1 MSHRFSTNT
10 AEAPLCGI
18 RLAGAALPADAI
30 YRRWLPS
37 ATAPLLLSS
46 DDVHVWL
53 ASLHGAS
60 VERFQRT
67 LSTDEQNRAGRFR
80 FQRDRRRFIVAR
92 GLLRLILSYYL
103 GIEPVR
109 LRFSYGRHGKP
120 SLAILSSQD
129 RLTFNLSRCG
139 GRALLAVSRNREVG
153 IDLER
158 IRTDF
163 PCRQI
168 AQQFFS
174 SRENAMLQSLRTE
187 QARRTAF
194 FVAWARKEAYVKAR
208 GDGLA
213 LPLSR
218 FDVSLLPGEPA
229 KLLGMRGNPLETS
242 RWSLQDIHTGR
253 GYVAALAVEGHG
265 WYLSYRDHHVH
276 EAAVG

>member
-1 MSHRFSTNT
+1 MNT
-10 AEAPLCGI
+10 AEAPLWDT
-18 RLAGAALPADAI
+18 RPAGADLPGDAI
-30 YRRWLPS
+30 FHRWLPA

-53 ASLHGAS
+53 TLLHGAS
-60 VERFQRT
+60 TERFQRT

-80 FQRDRRRFIVAR
+80 FQRDRKRFIAAR

-103 GIEPVR
+103 GTEPVR

-120 SLAILSSQD
+120 RLAVLSSQD

-139 GRALLAVSRNREVG
+139 GLALLAVSRNREVG

-163 PCRQI
+163 PCGQI

-174 SRENAMLQSLRTE
+174 PWENAMLQSLRTE
-187 QARRTAF
+187 QARRKAF
-194 FVAWARKEAYVKAR
+194 FTAWTRKEAYIKAR
-208 GDGLA
+208 GEGLA
-213 LPLSR
+213 LPLSQ

-229 KLLGMRGNPLETS
+229 NLLGMRGNPVETL
-242 RWSLQDIHTGR
+242 RWSLQDIHPGP

-265 WYLSYRDHHVH
+265 WHLSYIIGIMHRGWRV
-276 EAAVG
+276 

>member
-1 MSHRFSTNT
+1 M
-10 AEAPLCGI
+10 
-18 RLAGAALPADAI
+18 
-30 YRRWLPS
+30 
-37 ATAPLLLSS
+37 
-46 DDVHVWL
+46 
-53 ASLHGAS
+53 
-60 VERFQRT
+60 
-67 LSTDEQNRAGRFR
+67 
-80 FQRDRRRFIVAR
+80 AR

-153 IDLER
+153 IDLEQ

-218 FDVSLLPGEPA
+218 LTCLSCRESRRNYWACEEIRSKRRAGHCRTSTPAAAMSPPLPWKDTAGISPTETIMS
-229 KLLGMRGNPLETS
+229 MRRQSVE
-242 RWSLQDIHTGR
+242 
-253 GYVAALAVEGHG
+253 VACLISATRAGTFF
-265 WYLSYRDHHVH
+265 
-276 EAAVG
+276 